1 MFPDFFYLIRKW
13 YPMAYTIL
21 VIQFITQLL
30 ILLFS
35 CKLFASILTFIIT
48 YMNSVLLF
56 TEVLNFCILTR
67 YTSPPVKGLFILL
80 STCLFIITSYF
91 LNAYFNGCKDTL
103 YFWKSGFLNVKV
115 YLWLYF

>member
-1 MFPDFFYLIRKW
+1 
-13 YPMAYTIL
+13 MAYTIL

-56 TEVLNFCILTR
+56 TEVLNFCI
-67 YTSPPVKGLFILL
+67 
-80 STCLFIITSYF
+80 
-91 LNAYFNGCKDTL
+91 FNKIH
-103 YFWKSGFLNVKV
+103 
-115 YLWLYF
+115 